1 MFQFYPWYW
10 QKGQPALEA
19 AARAERARA
28 RGRAPTHVQKL
39 LPSCTIGC
47 RLRAPFEHSD
57 MGKVKAKLRSKAKQ
71 SVNWQAEASERAAK
85 LRSWGLQTFDEF
97 AFEAPAHELGVMM
110 VKNFGLVDWEVDFM
124 ATRFL
129 AGTGKALLPVS
140 AQKNGGIPEYYQARD
155 GVWKNSEKALD
166 RLCEPIPRNYM
177 ASATDHTGILKSFHN
192 AQTHCLTDSLH
203 PAHTIEETWSALA
216 LDLLHRAPNI
226 SMCAGMK
233 TVINQTKA
241 CKLEYM
247 PINSECFDTVR
258 AAQRVRDLFV
268 AKVQSGDVRIALE
281 AGDVVV
287 TPHFSRFNVATH
299 ANEFCKIP
307 LKELVYEKDMPHEDI
322 ATVALFLQCVGE
334 FWGPFYNRDEDI
346 KPPPFHWLN
355 RLVERCADPR
365 EYLDAIPYENN
376 ARRTIMAAVATPG
389 KLKWNVG
396 PAGSVFANV
405 SIWAGPN
412 YVCTDARLT
421 LCPIK
426 FPPCRTDGNFG
437 RLYDPLL
444 GDLPEKCRN
453 LMKPEEYSAYTDFWT
468 KECDWVYERPRLRI
482 AFEFTRNSFE
492 FGNAKEWTAKTPK
505 VRHPGGGCHAT
516 PPPPP
521 PNPEPV
527 EPDNSEW
534 LKVLYKGVAREM
546 CDDIF
551 DAVLRR
557 VRAPPRRSAAERR
570 AEAAEVHVR
579 APGAAHHHPRVVV
592 RAAAVAEG
600 SVEDSKKKAAR
611 EAHLA
616 KLAEQRRAKKEA
628 RKRADDARYEQMRN
642 ELVGAAIGGW

>member
-177 ASATDHTGILKSFHN
+177 ASATDHTGILKSFHI

-287 TPHFSRFNVATH
+287 TPHFSRFNIATH
-299 ANEFCKIP
+299 ATNFARYLSRNSYTKKTCP
-307 LKELVYEKDMPHEDI
+307 TRTLRRSLCSCNVSANFGGRFTI
-322 ATVALFLQCVGE
+322 ATKTS
-334 FWGPFYNRDEDI
+334 N
-346 KPPPFHWLN
+346 H
-355 RLVERCADPR
+355 
-365 EYLDAIPYENN
+365 
-376 ARRTIMAAVATPG
+376 RRFT
-389 KLKWNVG
+389 
-396 PAGSVFANV
+396 GS
-405 SIWAGPN
+405 
-412 YVCTDARLT
+412 
-421 LCPIK
+421 
-426 FPPCRTDGNFG
+426 
-437 RLYDPLL
+437 
-444 GDLPEKCRN
+444 
-453 LMKPEEYSAYTDFWT
+453 
-468 KECDWVYERPRLRI
+468 I
-482 AFEFTRNSFE
+482 AS
-492 FGNAKEWTAKTPK
+492 
-505 VRHPGGGCHAT
+505 
-516 PPPPP
+516 
-521 PNPEPV
+521 
-527 EPDNSEW
+527 
-534 LKVLYKGVAREM
+534 
-546 CDDIF
+546 
-551 DAVLRR
+551 
-557 VRAPPRRSAAERR
+557 
-570 AEAAEVHVR
+570 
-579 APGAAHHHPRVVV
+579 
-592 RAAAVAEG
+592 
-600 SVEDSKKKAAR
+600 
-611 EAHLA
+611 
-616 KLAEQRRAKKEA
+616 
-628 RKRADDARYEQMRN
+628 
-642 ELVGAAIGGW
+642 